1 MAKVQAPAP
10 KMTLREM
17 SSMKLRAVDAMF
29 FLMFGLIAIGLVVG
43 IELR

>member
-1 MAKVQAPAP
+1 MAKVEAAAP
-10 KMTLREM
+10 KMTLSRL
-17 SSMKLRAVDAMF
+17 SSTKLKAVDALF